1 MIAKNT
7 VKRNLLFAL
16 LIAAQLLMFSNLA
29 LAAKNAQKIDRDSIT
44 KEATL
49 IKNWKG
55 GSLYRIG
62 GIDLVVLNGTCKEMG
77 QQYGYFVKD
86 KIIATREGWKKIFL
100 DTGALTY
107 ESILQVIGRP
117 FFESAPKTLKD
128 LYKGIAETSGLT
140 REEAVIMDNWLSLVL
155 LGRRAGCSS
164 FVAWG
169 SETTDGT
176 AYMGRNLDFPEFTR
190 DLFAANGVITVMN
203 PVGGDFGLAG
213 MGIAGTIS
221 GFDDMMNSE
230 GLYAG
235 FNNGAGSIEPVMY
248 SNRFPLPSFISETLH
263 KYSTIYQLRIVF
275 NTSKSNYPALMGV
288 SQPDQGVHF
297 ELSPE
302 TYIAEATGNHSVR
315 ANQFINP
322 KWGIP
327 PLPGKTG
334 WFSLTRMDAWGKA
347 LKAIGAKKINEKT
360 IMKAMNAPMYNPDG
374 SLTGTG
380 FTVFELA
387 ENTPTGGGA
396 ESGDVTMY
404 QLITHSAKR
413 VWWLRVPTHTGWL
426 KIDLKKYFK

>member
-1 MIAKNT
+1 MF
-7 VKRNLLFAL
+7 FAL
-16 LIAAQLLMFSNLA
+16 LVAVQLLLLSNLA
-29 LAAKNAQKIDRDSIT
+29 LAAKSGKKIDRDSIT
-44 KEATL
+44 KEVTL
-49 IKNWKG
+49 IRNWKG
-55 GSLYRIG
+55 GSLYQIG
-62 GIDLVVLNGTCKEMG
+62 GIDLVVLNGTYKEMG
-77 QQYGYFVKD
+77 QQYGHLVKD
-86 KIIATREGWKKIFL
+86 KIIATREGWKKIFV
-100 DTGALTY
+100 DSGALTY

-117 FFESAPKTLKD
+117 FYNSAPKTLKD
-128 LYKGIAETSGLT
+128 LYAGIAETSGLKL
-140 REEAVIMDNWLSLVL
+140 EEVVVMDNWLPLVL

-169 SETTDGT
+169 SETADGS
-176 AYMGRNLDFPEFTR
+176 AYMGRNLDFPEFAR
-190 DLFAANGVITVMN
+190 DLFAANGVITVIN
-203 PVGGDFGLAG
+203 PVGGEFSLAG

-230 GLYAG
+230 GLYLG

-248 SNRFPLPSFISETLH
+248 SNRFSLPSFMAETLQQ
-263 KYSTIYQLRIVF
+263 YSTIDQLRIVF
-275 NTSKSNYPALMGV
+275 NTSKSNYPCLIGV

-315 ANQFINP
+315 ANQFMNP

-347 LKAIGAKKINEKT
+347 LKAAGAKKINEKVF
-360 IMKAMNAPMYNPDG
+360 MEVMNAPMFNSDG

-380 FTVFELA
+380 FSVFEMV
-387 ENTPTGGGA
+387 ENTPSGGGA

-404 QLITHSAKR
+404 QLITHSAGR
-413 VWWLRVPTHTGWL
+413 TWWLRVPTHTGWL
-426 KIDLKKYFK
+426 EIDLKKYFKQ